1 MNRDIE
7 DRGYLDKRFAKS
19 DSVVSRNVAG
29 EFILVPIRQRGE
41 DVDCI
46 YTLNEVGARI
56 WELIDG
62 RRTLAGIRAGIIEE
76 YDVVPEEAEKDML
89 ELLRQLES
97 VKAIEEV

>member
-7 DRGYLDKRFAKS
+7 DREYLTKRFAKS
-19 DSVVSRNVAG
+19 DSIVSRSVAG

-62 RRTLAGIRAGIIEE
+62 RRTLGGIRDGIIEE
-76 YDVVPEEAEKDML
+76 YDVAREVAEQDML
-89 ELLRQLES
+89 ELLKQLES
-97 VKAIEEV
+97 VEAIEEV